1 MAIGDNILKVYGSN
15 LFMYE
20 EDKGW
25 VVPEIAPDP
34 DYNPPYKPPST
45 DPEELEV
52 IKDIQWTTGEI
63 DPSLP
68 PTEELVVKTA
78 RYTTQW
84 IKVKPDAWY
93 AISSKFTNTF
103 ALQYKNGAGVIRNV
117 KVPNSVTDANTAIR
131 TGLDTAW
138 VRFYFY
144 VGYEVLHELSMRQF
158 LEADPEQIPPIRISD
173 VEVGYVDGNK
183 EALQNDYLALYLSTG
198 WVDVKPNTTYLTFF
212 SASNRYYMQFKG
224 KEEHWY
230 TGNITYKITLETRAN
245 SSASNKLFTTK
256 ADTVQVRIWFAE
268 DMNLGGGGGI
278 VMELQEQVPRKE
290 ESGEWNT
297 GS

>member
-1 MAIGDNILKVYGSN
+1 MAIGDKILKVYGSN

-52 IKDIQWTTGEI
+52 INDIQWTTGRI
-63 DPSLP
+63 NPDLP
-68 PTEELVVKTA
+68 PTEELEVKTA
-78 RYTTQW
+78 NYTTQW
-84 IKVKPDAWY
+84 VKVKSNAWY
-93 AISSKFTNTF
+93 VISSKFTNTF
-103 ALQYKNGAGVIRNV
+103 ALQYKSKAGVIRNV
-117 KVPNSVTDANTAIR
+117 KVANSVTDANTAIR
-131 TGLDTAW
+131 TGTDTAW

-144 VGYEVLHELSMRQF
+144 VGYEVLHELSMTQF
-158 LEADPEQIPPIRISD
+158 LEADPEQVPPIRISD

-198 WVDVKPNTTYLTFF
+198 WIDVKPNTTYLTFF

-224 KEEHWY
+224 KEEHWW
-230 TGNITYKITLETRAN
+230 TGDITYKITLETRAN

-268 DMNLGGGGGI
+268 DMNLGGGGSL
-278 VMELQEQVPRKE
+278 VMELQEQVPVKE
-290 ESGEWNT
+290 EGGEWNT
-297 GS
+297 ES

>member
-52 IKDIQWTTGEI
+52 IKDIQWTTGRI
-63 DPSLP
+63 DPKLP
-68 PTEELVVKTA
+68 PTEELVVETA

-84 IKVKPDAWY
+84 IKVKSDAWY

-103 ALQYKNGAGVIRNV
+103 ALQYKSKAGVIRNV
-117 KVPNSVTDANTAIR
+117 KVPSSVTDANTAIR

-144 VGYEVLHELSMRQF
+144 VGYEVLHELSMTQF
-158 LEADPEQIPPIRISD
+158 LVADPELPAPIRVSEIK
-173 VEVGYVDGNK
+173 VGYIDGNK
-183 EALQNDYLALYLSTG
+183 EAIQNDHLALYLSTG

-224 KEEHWY
+224 MEEHWW
-230 TGNITYKITLETRAN
+230 TGNITYTITMEATEN
-245 SSASNKLFTTK
+245 SSASNRLFTTK
-256 ADTVQVRIWFAE
+256 ADTIQVRFWFAE
-268 DMNLGGGGGI
+268 DVDLGSGGSTVI
-278 VMELQEQVPRKE
+278 ELQEQVPPRE
-290 ESGEWNT
+290 EVGEWNT
-297 GS
+297 ES